1 MKVNLGFGAHNSHD
15 WDRVLA
21 GDFSHPPATPDW
33 ECVQGT
39 LAIADLAEPLGFD
52 GIWMP
57 EHCGTPYGMTPNPI
71 QALSYFAGRTE
82 RVSLG
87 TFVVVAPWW
96 HPVRLAHQI
105 AYLDI
110 LSNGRYT
117 TIGIGRGVS
126 KGEFDA
132 VGVPREES
140 RQRFNETLDILQL
153 ALSGERFSYEGE
165 IFTVPEMSLRP
176 EPQSRDLFSRIY
188 SSSSTAESLE
198 ILARRGMVPLF
209 VGNKPIE
216 DAGRE
221 VQQVNTFRKEEGL
234 PPCQPKNVMF
244 MYCTPNA
251 DDAAKTEEWIWTAN
265 RDVTVHYGFA
275 DASNFKGVKG
285 YEAYAAREAA
295 ATAVLASSVTGD
307 DKGKSKTPGY
317 HASNLLIGT
326 PEEIF
331 KRIKRRPGSVL
342 VLRAHH
348 RPAVRHHAIRGGD
361 GKHRAVRQGGAARR
375 PPNGGAAAPRGAP
388 GERAGMTSS
397 DCQPTETP
405 DDIDIPALRE
415 KYRQRARKAAARRRF
430 QAVRRTRG
438 RLRGLLRDR
447 PALAAA
453 GPRADLGGH
462 RRRRAR
468 RRLRRP
474 AVRRPPEEGRRR
486 RCPDHRAGRR
496 LRRRLVLEPLSRH
509 PVRQRILLLHT
520 AARRARLHAEQEVR
534 RRHRDLRA
542 LPAHRKAFRALR
554 FRDLVHP
561 GAAICGGTRRSSAGG
576 SAPTATTTS
585 GPGSWSWPR
594 ALSPA
599 ETAGHPG
606 NQELQGA
613 QLPLVALGLRLH
625 RRRQLP
631 ADWTSWPT
639 SASRSSAPAP
649 PPSR

>member
-1 MKVNLGFGAHNSHD
+1 MKVNLGFGSHNSHD
-15 WDRVLA
+15 WERVLA
-21 GDFSHPPATPDW
+21 GDFSHPPVTADW
-33 ECVQGT
+33 ECVQAT

-96 HPVRLAHQI
+96 HPIRLAHQI

-176 EPQSRDLFSRIY
+176 EPRTRDLFSRIY

-221 VQQVNTFRKEEGL
+221 VQQVNIFRKEEGL

-244 MYCTPNA
+244 MYCTTEDPA
-251 DDAAKTEEWIWTAN
+251 RSEEWIWTAN

-285 YEAYAAREAA
+285 YEAYAAREAS
-295 ATAVLASSVTGD
+295 ATAVLASSVTGAA
-307 DKGKSKTPGY
+307 KGGQPKTPGY

-331 KRIKRRPGSVL
+331 TRIKAAQEACSFCELTIVPQFGTMPYPEAMASTELFAKEVL
-342 VLRAHH
+342 PDVQKMEAPLH
-348 RPAVRHHAIRGGD
+348 
-361 GKHRAVRQGGAARR
+361 
-375 PPNGGAAAPRGAP
+375 AAALP
-388 GERAGMTSS
+388 EN
-397 DCQPTETP
+397 
-405 DDIDIPALRE
+405 
-415 KYRQRARKAAARRRF
+415 
-430 QAVRRTRG
+430 
-438 RLRGLLRDR
+438 
-447 PALAAA
+447 ALA
-453 GPRADLGGH
+453 
-462 RRRRAR
+462 
-468 RRLRRP
+468 
-474 AVRRPPEEGRRR
+474 
-486 RCPDHRAGRR
+486 
-496 LRRRLVLEPLSRH
+496 
-509 PVRQRILLLHT
+509 
-520 AARRARLHAEQEVR
+520 
-534 RRHRDLRA
+534 
-542 LPAHRKAFRALR
+542 
-554 FRDLVHP
+554 
-561 GAAICGGTRRSSAGG
+561 
-576 SAPTATTTS
+576 
-585 GPGSWSWPR
+585 
-594 ALSPA
+594 
-599 ETAGHPG
+599 
-606 NQELQGA
+606 
-613 QLPLVALGLRLH
+613 
-625 RRRQLP
+625 
-631 ADWTSWPT
+631 
-639 SASRSSAPAP
+639 
-649 PPSR
+649 

>member
-1 MKVNLGFGAHNSHD
+1 MKVNLGFGSHNSHD
-15 WDRVLA
+15 WERVLA
-21 GDFSHPPATPDW
+21 GDFSHPAATPDW
-33 ECVQGT
+33 ECVQAT

-82 RVSLG
+82 RVNLG

-110 LSNGRYT
+110 LSSGRYT

-140 RQRFNETLDILQL
+140 RQRFNETLDVLQL
-153 ALSGERFSYEGE
+153 AFSGERFSYEGE

-176 EPQSRDLFSRIY
+176 EPQSSDLFSRIY

-221 VQQVNTFRKEEGL
+221 VQRVNTFRKEEGL

-244 MYCTPNA
+244 MYCTTEDP
-251 DDAAKTEEWIWTAN
+251 AKSEEWIWTAN

-285 YEAYAAREAA
+285 YEAYAAREAS

-307 DKGKSKTPGY
+307 AKGGPPKTPGY

-331 KRIKRRPGSVL
+331 KRISAAQEACSFSELTIVPQFGTMPYAEAMASTELFAKEVL
-342 VLRAHH
+342 
-348 RPAVRHHAIRGGD
+348 PAVQKMDAPLHP
-361 GKHRAVRQGGAARR
+361 AAL
-375 PPNGGAAAPRGAP
+375 PEN
-388 GERAGMTSS
+388 
-397 DCQPTETP
+397 
-405 DDIDIPALRE
+405 
-415 KYRQRARKAAARRRF
+415 
-430 QAVRRTRG
+430 
-438 RLRGLLRDR
+438 
-447 PALAAA
+447 ALA
-453 GPRADLGGH
+453 
-462 RRRRAR
+462 
-468 RRLRRP
+468 
-474 AVRRPPEEGRRR
+474 
-486 RCPDHRAGRR
+486 
-496 LRRRLVLEPLSRH
+496 
-509 PVRQRILLLHT
+509 
-520 AARRARLHAEQEVR
+520 
-534 RRHRDLRA
+534 
-542 LPAHRKAFRALR
+542 
-554 FRDLVHP
+554 
-561 GAAICGGTRRSSAGG
+561 
-576 SAPTATTTS
+576 
-585 GPGSWSWPR
+585 
-594 ALSPA
+594 
-599 ETAGHPG
+599 
-606 NQELQGA
+606 
-613 QLPLVALGLRLH
+613 
-625 RRRQLP
+625 
-631 ADWTSWPT
+631 
-639 SASRSSAPAP
+639 
-649 PPSR
+649 

>member
-1 MKVNLGFGAHNSHD
+1 MKVNLGFGSHNSHD
-15 WDRVLA
+15 WDRVLD
-21 GDFSHPPATPDW
+21 GDFTHPPAIPDA
-33 ECVQGT
+33 ECVQAT

-82 RVSLG
+82 RVNLG

-153 ALSGERFSYEGE
+153 AFSGERFSYEGE

-176 EPQSRDLFSRIY
+176 EPRSSDLFSRIY

-198 ILARRGMVPLF
+198 ILSRRGMVPLF

-234 PPCQPKNVMF
+234 APCQPKNVMF

-251 DDAAKTEEWIWTAN
+251 EDAARSEEWIWTAN
-265 RDVTVHYGFA
+265 RDVNVHYGFA

-285 YEAYAAREAA
+285 YEAYADREAS

-307 DKGKSKTPGY
+307 AAKGGPSKTPGY

-326 PEEIF
+326 PDEIY
-331 KRIKRRPGSVL
+331 KRIAAAQQACSFCELTIVPQFGTMPYGDAMASTELFAKEVL
-342 VLRAHH
+342 
-348 RPAVRHHAIRGGD
+348 PAVQRMDAPLH
-361 GKHRAVRQGGAARR
+361 
-375 PPNGGAAAPRGAP
+375 AAALP
-388 GERAGMTSS
+388 EN
-397 DCQPTETP
+397 
-405 DDIDIPALRE
+405 
-415 KYRQRARKAAARRRF
+415 
-430 QAVRRTRG
+430 
-438 RLRGLLRDR
+438 
-447 PALAAA
+447 ALA
-453 GPRADLGGH
+453 
-462 RRRRAR
+462 
-468 RRLRRP
+468 
-474 AVRRPPEEGRRR
+474 
-486 RCPDHRAGRR
+486 
-496 LRRRLVLEPLSRH
+496 
-509 PVRQRILLLHT
+509 
-520 AARRARLHAEQEVR
+520 
-534 RRHRDLRA
+534 
-542 LPAHRKAFRALR
+542 
-554 FRDLVHP
+554 
-561 GAAICGGTRRSSAGG
+561 
-576 SAPTATTTS
+576 
-585 GPGSWSWPR
+585 
-594 ALSPA
+594 
-599 ETAGHPG
+599 
-606 NQELQGA
+606 
-613 QLPLVALGLRLH
+613 
-625 RRRQLP
+625 
-631 ADWTSWPT
+631 
-639 SASRSSAPAP
+639 
-649 PPSR
+649 

>member
-1 MKVNLGFGAHNSHD
+1 MLKVNLGFGSHNSHD
-15 WDRVLA
+15 WERVLA
-21 GDFSHPPATPDW
+21 EDFSRPPATPDW

-71 QALSYFAGRTE
+71 QTLSYIAGRTE

-110 LSNGRYT
+110 LCNGRYT

-126 KGEFDA
+126 KGEFAA

-140 RQRFNETLDILQL
+140 RQRFNETLDILEL
-153 ALSGERFSYEGE
+153 ALSGKRFSYEGE

-221 VQQVNTFRKEEGL
+221 VQQVNIFRKEEGL

-244 MYCTPNA
+244 MYCTAEDPA
-251 DDAAKTEEWIWTAN
+251 RSEEWIWTAN

-285 YEAYAAREAA
+285 YEAYAAREAS
-295 ATAVLASSVTGD
+295 ATAVLASAVTGD
-307 DKGKSKTPGY
+307 RNARPSKTPGY

-331 KRIKRRPGSVL
+331 NRITAAQEACSFSELTIVPQFGTMPYAEAMASTRMFAKEVL
-342 VLRAHH
+342 
-348 RPAVRHHAIRGGD
+348 PAVHEMNAPLH
-361 GKHRAVRQGGAARR
+361 
-375 PPNGGAAAPRGAP
+375 AAALP
-388 GERAGMTSS
+388 EN
-397 DCQPTETP
+397 
-405 DDIDIPALRE
+405 
-415 KYRQRARKAAARRRF
+415 
-430 QAVRRTRG
+430 
-438 RLRGLLRDR
+438 
-447 PALAAA
+447 ALA
-453 GPRADLGGH
+453 
-462 RRRRAR
+462 
-468 RRLRRP
+468 
-474 AVRRPPEEGRRR
+474 
-486 RCPDHRAGRR
+486 
-496 LRRRLVLEPLSRH
+496 
-509 PVRQRILLLHT
+509 
-520 AARRARLHAEQEVR
+520 
-534 RRHRDLRA
+534 
-542 LPAHRKAFRALR
+542 
-554 FRDLVHP
+554 
-561 GAAICGGTRRSSAGG
+561 
-576 SAPTATTTS
+576 
-585 GPGSWSWPR
+585 
-594 ALSPA
+594 
-599 ETAGHPG
+599 
-606 NQELQGA
+606 
-613 QLPLVALGLRLH
+613 
-625 RRRQLP
+625 
-631 ADWTSWPT
+631 
-639 SASRSSAPAP
+639 
-649 PPSR
+649 

>member
-1 MKVNLGFGAHNSHD
+1 MKVNLGFGSHNSYD
-15 WDRVLA
+15 WERVLA
-21 GDFSHPPATPDW
+21 GDFSQPPATPDW
-33 ECVQGT
+33 ECVQAT

-153 ALSGERFSYEGE
+153 ALSGARFSYEGE

-176 EPQSRDLFSRIY
+176 EPQSSELFSRIY

-221 VQQVNTFRKEEGL
+221 VQKVNTFRKEEGL
-234 PPCQPKNVMF
+234 GPCQPKNVMF
-244 MYCTPNA
+244 MYCTTEDPG
-251 DDAAKTEEWIWTAN
+251 KSEEWIWTAN

-285 YEAYAAREAA
+285 YEAYAAREAS
-295 ATAVLASSVTGD
+295 ATAVLASSVTGPETGSA
-307 DKGKSKTPGY
+307 KGGPPKTPGY

-331 KRIKRRPGSVL
+331 NRIQAAQQACSFCELTIVPQFGTMPYPEAMASTELFAKEVL
-342 VLRAHH
+342 
-348 RPAVRHHAIRGGD
+348 PAVQKMDAPLHP
-361 GKHRAVRQGGAARR
+361 AAL
-375 PPNGGAAAPRGAP
+375 PEN
-388 GERAGMTSS
+388 
-397 DCQPTETP
+397 
-405 DDIDIPALRE
+405 
-415 KYRQRARKAAARRRF
+415 
-430 QAVRRTRG
+430 
-438 RLRGLLRDR
+438 
-447 PALAAA
+447 ALA
-453 GPRADLGGH
+453 
-462 RRRRAR
+462 
-468 RRLRRP
+468 
-474 AVRRPPEEGRRR
+474 
-486 RCPDHRAGRR
+486 
-496 LRRRLVLEPLSRH
+496 
-509 PVRQRILLLHT
+509 
-520 AARRARLHAEQEVR
+520 
-534 RRHRDLRA
+534 
-542 LPAHRKAFRALR
+542 
-554 FRDLVHP
+554 
-561 GAAICGGTRRSSAGG
+561 
-576 SAPTATTTS
+576 
-585 GPGSWSWPR
+585 
-594 ALSPA
+594 
-599 ETAGHPG
+599 
-606 NQELQGA
+606 
-613 QLPLVALGLRLH
+613 
-625 RRRQLP
+625 
-631 ADWTSWPT
+631 
-639 SASRSSAPAP
+639 
-649 PPSR
+649 

>member
-21 GDFSHPPATPDW
+21 GDFGHPPATPDW
-33 ECVQGT
+33 ECVQAT

-82 RVSLG
+82 RVNLG

-110 LSNGRYT
+110 LSDGRYT

-153 ALSGERFSYEGE
+153 AFSGERFSYEGE

-176 EPQSRDLFSRIY
+176 EPRSRDLFSRIY

-221 VQQVNTFRKEEGL
+221 VQKVNTFRKEEGL

-244 MYCTPNA
+244 MYCTTGSPA
-251 DDAAKTEEWIWTAN
+251 ESEEWIWTAN

-285 YEAYAAREAA
+285 YEAYAAREAT

-307 DKGKSKTPGY
+307 AKAGPSKTPGY

-331 KRIKRRPGSVL
+331 NRIAAAQEACSFCELTIVPQFGTMPYPEAMASTELFAKEVL
-342 VLRAHH
+342 
-348 RPAVRHHAIRGGD
+348 PAVQ
-361 GKHRAVRQGGAARR
+361 KM
-375 PPNGGAAAPRGAP
+375 AAPLH
-388 GERAGMTSS
+388 
-397 DCQPTETP
+397 
-405 DDIDIPALRE
+405 PAALPE
-415 KYRQRARKAAARRRF
+415 N
-430 QAVRRTRG
+430 
-438 RLRGLLRDR
+438 
-447 PALAAA
+447 ALA
-453 GPRADLGGH
+453 
-462 RRRRAR
+462 
-468 RRLRRP
+468 
-474 AVRRPPEEGRRR
+474 
-486 RCPDHRAGRR
+486 
-496 LRRRLVLEPLSRH
+496 
-509 PVRQRILLLHT
+509 
-520 AARRARLHAEQEVR
+520 
-534 RRHRDLRA
+534 
-542 LPAHRKAFRALR
+542 
-554 FRDLVHP
+554 
-561 GAAICGGTRRSSAGG
+561 
-576 SAPTATTTS
+576 
-585 GPGSWSWPR
+585 
-594 ALSPA
+594 
-599 ETAGHPG
+599 
-606 NQELQGA
+606 
-613 QLPLVALGLRLH
+613 
-625 RRRQLP
+625 
-631 ADWTSWPT
+631 
-639 SASRSSAPAP
+639 
-649 PPSR
+649 

>member
-1 MKVNLGFGAHNSHD
+1 VKVNLGFGSHNSHD
-15 WDRVLA
+15 WERVLA
-21 GDFSHPPATPDW
+21 GDFSHAPATPDW
-33 ECVQGT
+33 ECVQAT

-71 QALSYFAGRTE
+71 QALSYFAGRTQ

-176 EPQSRDLFSRIY
+176 EPQTGDLFSRIY

-221 VQQVNTFRKEEGL
+221 VQKVNTFRKEEGL

-244 MYCTPNA
+244 MYCTTEDP
-251 DDAAKTEEWIWTAN
+251 AKSEEWIWTAN

-285 YEAYAAREAA
+285 YEAYAAREAS
-295 ATAVLASSVTGD
+295 ATAVLASAVTGSETGSA
-307 DKGKSKTPGY
+307 KGGAPKTPGY

-331 KRIKRRPGSVL
+331 KRISAAQEACSFSELTIVPHFGTMPYQEAMASTQLFAKEVL
-342 VLRAHH
+342 
-348 RPAVRHHAIRGGD
+348 PAVQKMEAPLHP
-361 GKHRAVRQGGAARR
+361 AAL
-375 PPNGGAAAPRGAP
+375 PEN
-388 GERAGMTSS
+388 
-397 DCQPTETP
+397 
-405 DDIDIPALRE
+405 
-415 KYRQRARKAAARRRF
+415 
-430 QAVRRTRG
+430 
-438 RLRGLLRDR
+438 
-447 PALAAA
+447 ALA
-453 GPRADLGGH
+453 
-462 RRRRAR
+462 
-468 RRLRRP
+468 
-474 AVRRPPEEGRRR
+474 
-486 RCPDHRAGRR
+486 
-496 LRRRLVLEPLSRH
+496 
-509 PVRQRILLLHT
+509 
-520 AARRARLHAEQEVR
+520 
-534 RRHRDLRA
+534 
-542 LPAHRKAFRALR
+542 
-554 FRDLVHP
+554 
-561 GAAICGGTRRSSAGG
+561 
-576 SAPTATTTS
+576 
-585 GPGSWSWPR
+585 
-594 ALSPA
+594 
-599 ETAGHPG
+599 
-606 NQELQGA
+606 
-613 QLPLVALGLRLH
+613 
-625 RRRQLP
+625 
-631 ADWTSWPT
+631 
-639 SASRSSAPAP
+639 
-649 PPSR
+649 

>member
-1 MKVNLGFGAHNSHD
+1 MKVNLGFGSHNSDD
-15 WDRVLA
+15 WERVLA
-21 GDFSHPPATPDW
+21 GDFSHSPATPDW
-33 ECVQGT
+33 ECVQAT

-82 RVSLG
+82 HISLG

-176 EPQSRDLFSRIY
+176 EPQSSDLFSRIY

-221 VQQVNTFRKEEGL
+221 VQKVNTFRKEEGL

-244 MYCTPNA
+244 MYCTTEDP
-251 DDAAKTEEWIWTAN
+251 AKSEEWIWTAN

-285 YEAYAAREAA
+285 YEAYAAREAS

-307 DKGKSKTPGY
+307 AKSVPQKTPGY

-331 KRIKRRPGSVL
+331 KRISAAQEACSFSELTIVL
-342 VLRAHH
+342 QFGTMPYQEAMASTELFAKEVL
-348 RPAVRHHAIRGGD
+348 PAVHEMEAPLHP
-361 GKHRAVRQGGAARR
+361 AAL
-375 PPNGGAAAPRGAP
+375 PEN
-388 GERAGMTSS
+388 
-397 DCQPTETP
+397 
-405 DDIDIPALRE
+405 
-415 KYRQRARKAAARRRF
+415 
-430 QAVRRTRG
+430 
-438 RLRGLLRDR
+438 
-447 PALAAA
+447 ALA
-453 GPRADLGGH
+453 
-462 RRRRAR
+462 
-468 RRLRRP
+468 
-474 AVRRPPEEGRRR
+474 
-486 RCPDHRAGRR
+486 
-496 LRRRLVLEPLSRH
+496 
-509 PVRQRILLLHT
+509 
-520 AARRARLHAEQEVR
+520 
-534 RRHRDLRA
+534 
-542 LPAHRKAFRALR
+542 
-554 FRDLVHP
+554 
-561 GAAICGGTRRSSAGG
+561 
-576 SAPTATTTS
+576 
-585 GPGSWSWPR
+585 
-594 ALSPA
+594 
-599 ETAGHPG
+599 
-606 NQELQGA
+606 
-613 QLPLVALGLRLH
+613 
-625 RRRQLP
+625 
-631 ADWTSWPT
+631 
-639 SASRSSAPAP
+639 
-649 PPSR
+649 

>member
-1 MKVNLGFGAHNSHD
+1 MRVNLGFGSHNSYD

-21 GDFSHPPATPDW
+21 GDFGHPPETPDW
-33 ECVQGT
+33 ECVQAT

-176 EPQSRDLFSRIY
+176 EPRSGDLFSRIY

-244 MYCTPNA
+244 MYCTTEDP
-251 DDAAKTEEWIWTAN
+251 AKSEEWIWTAN

-285 YEAYAAREAA
+285 YEAYAAREAT
-295 ATAVLASSVTGD
+295 ATAVLASAVTGSESGAA
-307 DKGKSKTPGY
+307 KGGPSKTPGY

-331 KRIKRRPGSVL
+331 NRITAAQQACSFCELTIVPQFGTMPYPEAMASTELFAKEVL
-342 VLRAHH
+342 
-348 RPAVRHHAIRGGD
+348 PAVQQMEAPLH
-361 GKHRAVRQGGAARR
+361 
-375 PPNGGAAAPRGAP
+375 AAALP
-388 GERAGMTSS
+388 
-397 DCQPTETP
+397 QN
-405 DDIDIPALRE
+405 
-415 KYRQRARKAAARRRF
+415 
-430 QAVRRTRG
+430 
-438 RLRGLLRDR
+438 
-447 PALAAA
+447 ALA
-453 GPRADLGGH
+453 
-462 RRRRAR
+462 
-468 RRLRRP
+468 
-474 AVRRPPEEGRRR
+474 
-486 RCPDHRAGRR
+486 
-496 LRRRLVLEPLSRH
+496 
-509 PVRQRILLLHT
+509 
-520 AARRARLHAEQEVR
+520 
-534 RRHRDLRA
+534 
-542 LPAHRKAFRALR
+542 
-554 FRDLVHP
+554 
-561 GAAICGGTRRSSAGG
+561 
-576 SAPTATTTS
+576 
-585 GPGSWSWPR
+585 
-594 ALSPA
+594 
-599 ETAGHPG
+599 
-606 NQELQGA
+606 
-613 QLPLVALGLRLH
+613 
-625 RRRQLP
+625 
-631 ADWTSWPT
+631 
-639 SASRSSAPAP
+639 
-649 PPSR
+649 